1 MSLNYETFC
10 AGLGA
15 AIRARR
21 LGAGLTQEQLAVK
34 VGLHRNSVNRY
45 EHGDDMPIMAFV
57 RMCVALGTH
66 AGDVLDEVMNG
77 GK

>member
-1 MSLNYETFC
+1 MNYEQFC
-10 AGLGA
+10 AALGA

-21 LGAGLTQEQLAVK
+21 LDKGLTQEQLAAK

-45 EHGDDMPIMAFV
+45 EGGDDMPVMAFV
-57 RMCVALGTH
+57 RLCVALGTP
-66 AGDVLDEVMNG
+66 AAEVLEEVMNG